1 VAQVTIATGF
11 DVDYY
16 LDQVGVDYYLTAAG
30 EPPGIWAGRGAEAL
44 GLRGK
49 VGADEASKETM
60 RALFHYGIGPDGV
73 PLATRQRAPK
83 YQARAVYA
91 QIEEAI
97 AKRVAARGR
106 FATPEEKRAIRLQER
121 ARGKTA
127 TPYYDMTFSAEKSV
141 SLMYA
146 GLLAAAR
153 QARDQGDERGAERLR
168 ADAERVEAAVMAGA
182 DRMLEV
188 AEQRGAIVRTGHH
201 SATSGEYRD
210 AAGFVAVKFLQHTSR
225 EDDPQLHVQSTI
237 LNKAQ
242 RDDKAESGDEKWRAL
257 DARPLFRD
265 RLGYAAH
272 AGAAEAQALARL
284 GLPLVK
290 REDGNGFEVG
300 GVGQDTMA
308 AYSSRAAKIEEELAE
323 KLLEYRQIY
332 GRAPDRATLYK
343 LRKQV
348 TVETRKAKAKP
359 KQGGAETE
367 QDRARAAEEALA
379 AWIRKASDARVQ
391 ELASLR
397 EAAEAYA
404 LEHPEAVP
412 GQMPGEAERNRISR
426 AAIAEA
432 QRHHS
437 AWTRAHLEWELY
449 RQMPVLPAAADW
461 CAYLNEMA
469 DDALTGRIEDAG
481 VIRIAPV
488 PDLVDVSA
496 LDHRKDG
503 TSVYRPPGEAKFATT
518 AHIDTEEWILEKASK
533 GAVPQLVTEGQ
544 AAAALAGT
552 DLDPQQREAVAG
564 LLTGGRFFSCLVA
577 AAGTGKTHMM
587 ASYSKAWAGLTGGRV
602 ICLTLSENAAR
613 VAAGEGFSAAWN
625 IARFFANKVPVLRGD
640 VLVIDEASQVST
652 RDLARIASL
661 ALQSGARV
669 IGVGDTRQLPA
680 VEAGGLFALIARR
693 LGHWKLTEVRR
704 FEQAWERA
712 ASVRLGDGDVMALA
726 EYAARGRIWDGP
738 QDRVYDDAVDLYM
751 TDVARGKQ
759 ALLLAGSNEEA
770 ATLAR
775 LVRDRRIE
783 RGQITG
789 RREVTL
795 RDGNPAGEGDLVR
808 ARLNTRIDAGGRRL
822 TNRDTLRLVR
832 FLGTGDN
839 RIAMA
844 VRQTGPGQWS
854 GTFDV
859 PVSYLTEHAEL
870 AYAGNVYT
878 SQGMTVDT
886 SRLIVSESLNREM
899 LYVGMTRGREENTAH
914 TVTGPA
920 DPAGT
925 TRAEREAYASEAV
938 ARAGELA
945 RQGDRAGALAVPR
958 TPPDPD
964 GMRDRAPWEA
974 VLAGVMAKDDP
985 ELTALEHIKAA
996 QDFASN
1002 SGHLLTLAEAFWWK
1016 DVVPKIDQ
1024 AVKDRIGERA
1034 FTRYMQDPERPA
1046 LLQALRAH
1054 EIGGRRIEDSL
1065 DAITGRSFDG
1075 ARSIAA
1081 VLHGRLEKE
1090 PAPVRG
1096 QTQTWAERAPQDAP
1110 EAALETAAMLDARQ
1124 AELGRQVAA
1133 QPPPWALEAWGV
1145 PPSGPG
1151 ALREDWE
1158 RRAGI
1163 VESYRETAGIT
1174 DPQQAIGPV
1183 PAGQAQLREAFRSS
1197 VVALELPDSEALM
1210 RAMGR
1215 GQLETQV
1222 TAYERAAAIAPPD
1235 VSSELASTDRLYKS
1249 DIARAAEAR
1258 EAGRNTQADTAEILA
1273 GMTADELA
1281 TLRVADAARRE
1292 WAEAHAG
1299 EAEAAREAEGE
1310 LARRD
1315 QAERVVRADDAVQ
1328 ERQAQR
1334 ERDAEF
1340 GARLDRMVAEAEGR
1354 EWTPPEPEAEAEP
1367 EAEPEPLSEVE
1378 FQEKLSRMVA
1388 ESEGREYVPP
1398 APAPEPEPGPEPMS
1412 DAEFQAQLDQIVRDS
1427 QRGPEPE
1434 PEPEAG
1440 TEPEAAMYAEIH
1452 EDLAAIGEGIREL
1465 SARMDAEASRRAE
1478 AQQEA
1483 MLRPAVWQQP
1493 EAQAQAEAAAE
1504 PAWQPA
1510 ETQADMDFE
1519 AEI

>member
-1 VAQVTIATGF
+1 MAQVTVATGF

-30 EPPGIWAGRGAEAL
+30 EPPGIWAGKGAEAL
-44 GLRGK
+44 GMRGK

-73 PLATRQRAPK
+73 PLTTRQRAPK

-97 AKRVAARGR
+97 AKRIAALGR

-121 ARGKTA
+121 ARARTS

-141 SLMYA
+141 SLIYA
-146 GLLAAAR
+146 GLLAAAK
-153 QARDQGDERGAERLR
+153 QARDQGDEQAAKRFG

-182 DRMLEV
+182 NRMLEV

-225 EDDPQLHVQSTI
+225 ADDPQLHVQTTV

-242 RDDKAESGDEKWRAL
+242 RADGADQTWRAL

-272 AGAAEAQALARL
+272 AGAAEAQVLARL

-300 GVGQDTMA
+300 GVDQDTMA

-332 GRAPDRATLYK
+332 GRAPDRTTLYK
-343 LRKQV
+343 LRKRV
-348 TVETRKAKAKP
+348 TLETRKAKAKP
-359 KQGGAETE
+359 KRDGAETE

-379 AWIRKASDARVQ
+379 AWIRKASDASVQ
-391 ELASLR
+391 ELASLH

-412 GQMPGEAERNRISR
+412 EHLPGAAERERVIRS
-426 AAIAEA
+426 AIAEA
-432 QRHHS
+432 QRQHP

-461 CAYLNEMA
+461 CAYLNDMA
-469 DDALTGRIEDAG
+469 DDALTGRIPDTG

-488 PDLVDVSA
+488 PDLVDVSS

-503 TSVYRPPGEAKFATT
+503 TSVYRPTGEARFATM

-533 GAVPQLVTEGQ
+533 GPAPELVTEGQ
-544 AAAALAGT
+544 AAAAVAGT
-552 DLDPQQREAVAG
+552 DLDPQQRAAVTG
-564 LLTGGRFFSCLVA
+564 LLTSGRFFSCLVA
-577 AAGTGKTHMM
+577 AAGTGKTHTM
-587 ASYSKAWAGLTGGRV
+587 AAYSKAWAGLTGGRV

-613 VAAGEGFSAAWN
+613 VAAGEGFAAAWN

-669 IGVGDTRQLPA
+669 VGVGDTRQLPA

-693 LGHWKLTEVRR
+693 YGHWKLTEVRR
-704 FEQAWERA
+704 FEQAWERS

-738 QDRVYDDAVDLYM
+738 ADRCYDDAVDLYM
-751 TDVARGKQ
+751 TDVARGRQ

-770 ATLAR
+770 ARLAR

-783 RGQITG
+783 RGQIDG

-795 RDGNPAGEGDLVR
+795 RDGNPAGAGDLVR

-832 FLGTGDN
+832 FLGTGGN
-839 RIAMA
+839 RIAVA
-844 VRQTGPGQWS
+844 ERQTAPGQWS
-854 GTFDV
+854 ERFDV
-859 PVSYLTEHAEL
+859 PVSYLTENAEL

-886 SRLIVSESLNREM
+886 ARLVVSESLNREM
-899 LYVGMTRGREENTAH
+899 LYVGMTRGRLENTAH

-925 TRAEREAYASEAV
+925 TRAEREAFAGGAIE
-938 ARAGELA
+938 RAGELL

-958 TPPDPD
+958 TPPEPD

-996 QDFASN
+996 QDFAGN
-1002 SGHLLTLAEAFWWK
+1002 TGHLLTLAEAFWWK
-1016 DVVPKIDQ
+1016 DTVPKIDQ
-1024 AVKDRIGERA
+1024 AVRGRIGEREFA
-1034 FTRYMQDPERPA
+1034 RYMADPERPA
-1046 LLQALRAH
+1046 LLQALREH

-1065 DAITGRSFDG
+1065 DAITGRTFEG

-1110 EAALETAAMLDARQ
+1110 ELADEAARMLDARQ
-1124 AELGRQVAA
+1124 AELGRQMVERAP
-1133 QPPPWALEAWGV
+1133 QWALEAWGV
-1145 PPSGPG
+1145 PPSQTES
-1151 ALREDWE
+1151 AARRADWE
-1158 RRAGI
+1158 KQAGI
-1163 VESYRETAGIT
+1163 VESYREAAGIT
-1174 DPQQAIGPV
+1174 DPGQAIGPV
-1183 PAGQAQLREAFRSS
+1183 PSGQAQLREAFRAA
-1197 VVALELPDSEALM
+1197 VVALQLPDNEALL

-1215 GQLETQV
+1215 GELEAKV
-1222 TAYERAAAIAPPD
+1222 TGFDRAAAIAPPD
-1235 VSSELASTDRLYKS
+1235 VSAEIAVADRVYKS
-1249 DIARAAEAR
+1249 DIDRAAAAR
-1258 EAGRNTQADTAEILA
+1258 EAGRNVEADTAEILA

-1281 TLRVADAARRE
+1281 GLRVADAARRE

-1299 EAEAAREAEGE
+1299 EAQAARDADSE
-1310 LARRD
+1310 LRRRD
-1315 QAERVVRADDAVQ
+1315 QAERVVQADEAVQ
-1328 ERQAQR
+1328 ERQQQLKR
-1334 ERDAEF
+1334 GAEF
-1340 GARLDRMVAEAEGR
+1340 GARLDRMVAGAEGR
-1354 EWTPPEPEAEAEP
+1354 EWVSSEPN
-1367 EAEPEPLSEVE
+1367 AEPEPEPERLTEAE
-1378 FQEKLSRMVA
+1378 FQEKLGRIVA

-1398 APAPEPEPGPEPMS
+1398 EPEEEPEPQS
-1412 DAEFQAQLDQIVRDS
+1412 DAEFWAQLDQIVRDS
-1427 QRGPEPE
+1427 QPG

-1440 TEPEAAMYAEIH
+1440 ADPADE
-1452 EDLAAIGEGIREL
+1452 LAARTDGEEV
-1465 SARMDAEASRRAE
+1465 RRAE
-1478 AQQEA
+1478 ADREA
-1483 MLRPAVWQQP
+1483 YELRPMRWQ
-1493 EAQAQAEAAAE
+1493 EAQAEAAAAIE
-1504 PAWQPA
+1504 ADATWQPG
-1510 ETQADMDFE
+1510 TDSRQADADME
-1519 AEI
+1519 AEL